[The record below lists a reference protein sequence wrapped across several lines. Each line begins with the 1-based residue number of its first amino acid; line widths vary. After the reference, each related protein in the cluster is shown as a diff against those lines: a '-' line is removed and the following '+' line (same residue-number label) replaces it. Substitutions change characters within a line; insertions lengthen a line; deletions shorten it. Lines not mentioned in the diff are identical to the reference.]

1 MKVVT
6 FTDLRLSLKK
16 WIDFVVNDLNK
27 LIIKRKNKDLNLI
40 ALDEYNSLKE
50 TCYLLSGKN
59 RKVLIQSLKEA
70 KDGEM

>member
-27 LIIKRKNKDLNLI
+27 LLIKKNKDLVLI
-40 ALDEYNSLKE
+40 SLEINNSLKE
-50 TCYLLSGKN
+50 T
-59 RKVLIQSLKEA
+59 SLNF
-70 KDGEM
+70 